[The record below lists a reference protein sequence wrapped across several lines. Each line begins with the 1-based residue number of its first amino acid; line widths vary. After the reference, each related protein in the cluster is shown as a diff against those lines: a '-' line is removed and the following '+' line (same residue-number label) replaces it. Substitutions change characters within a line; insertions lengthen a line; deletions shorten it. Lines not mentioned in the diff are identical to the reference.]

1 MENDSL
7 DLAEDFFKQIVPQ
20 RKIFTKIETDS
31 REDHEVNSESP
42 NEYMASVSHITQC
55 CPDVQNREMV
65 SKEERE
71 KNILNDLIE
80 ASLKAYPEEIRDSI
94 RQQVLASMTSS

>member
-7 DLAEDFFKQIVPQ
+7 NLAEDLFKQIAPQ
-20 RKIFTKIETDS
+20 RKIFTEIKIDS
-31 REDHEVNSESP
+31 RDDHKINSESP

-55 CPDVQNREMV
+55 CPDAQNREV
-65 SKEERE
+65 TPKEERE

-80 ASLKAYPEEIRDSI
+80 ASLKAYPEDIRDAI
-94 RQQVLASMTSS
+94 RQQVLDSMTSS